1 MVDVS
6 QTSNDIALV
15 GGPSTINLVVDAGP
29 PGLRGSQIFTGPGNP
44 TDEIVQ
50 LPSIL
55 INDLFINLNPESNDY
70 LFLWQYNSQDGIVAW
85 RKALRLIPNTVLI
98 NPLIK
103 FINGQAHTTV
113 PYLGNYID
121 VKGIFFPLSGFGET
135 TDIENLNPRD
145 FNVQMNLI
153 SEKATA
159 MSIDLKEISNQID
172 VQYIFFDP
180 TNPSNPLNGTYQTFS
195 NFDFQ
200 ANVLYAEMSAVE
212 YSSATST
219 MVPITGYRIVH
230 TLATL
235 GGKSPSLVEFD
246 VTNVNETLELISI
259 DNHGLTTGQKVV
271 YLKNPAGT
279 AITGLTDQE
288 EYFVVRVDEDTI
300 SLLSELGV
308 PVGLS
313 IGSATGVHA
322 LSILGVGL

>member
-29 PGLRGSQIFTGPGNP
+29 PGLRGTQIFTGPGNP

-55 INDLFINLNPESNDY
+55 INDMFINLNPESNDY

-121 VKGIFFPLSGFGET
+121 VKGIFFPLAGFGET
-135 TDIENLNPRD
+135 TDIENINPRD

-153 SEKATA
+153 SDKATA

-172 VQYIFFDP
+172 VQYIYFNP
-180 TNPSNPLNGTYQTFS
+180 LNPSDPANGTYQTFT

-200 ANVLYAEMSAVE
+200 ANVLYAEMNAVE
-212 YSSATST
+212 YSTATST

-246 VTNVNETLELISI
+246 VTNVNETLELIGI

-308 PVGLS
+308 PIGLS